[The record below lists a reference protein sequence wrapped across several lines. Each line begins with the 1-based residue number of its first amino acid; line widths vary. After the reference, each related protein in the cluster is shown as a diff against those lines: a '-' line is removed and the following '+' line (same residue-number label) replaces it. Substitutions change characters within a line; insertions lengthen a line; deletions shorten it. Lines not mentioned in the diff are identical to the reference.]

1 MPPLSDFT
9 LTWIAGAEACLST
22 FSHLRERSILL
33 EDIMRTTV
41 RTALVVASLALTGI
55 PAVLAH
61 PAGGP
66 VRDAGILGKPVELA
80 QYWGDG
86 RCERLRRACLFK
98 FERGESGEGNCRRYR
113 RECRSA
119 GSYCA
124 YLRRA
129 CLYRYELGEV
139 GEGNCRRYRR
149 ECGRY

>member
-1 MPPLSDFT
+1 MPPLSDFS
-9 LTWIAGAEACLST
+9 LTWIAGEEACLST
-22 FSHLRERSILL
+22 FSHLRERSILV

-41 RTALVVASLALTGI
+41 RTALVIAGLALTGI

-61 PAGGP
+61 PTGGP

-80 QYWGDG
+80 QYWGD